1 MDTYEIITLLIVIA
15 TLFTSINR
23 TILKLEA
30 TIGLMVL
37 ALLSSML
44 IFIAGYGFPQLKEGS
59 EEIMKNFDFTVIM
72 LDIMLPFLL
81 FAGAL
86 HINLKKLAEEK
97 WSILSLALGGVLIST
112 FIVGTLMFYV
122 LDFVHLSVDYIHC
135 LLFGALISPTDPIAV
150 LALLKKTNISENLQM
165 RINGESLFNDG
176 IGVVVFLTILHI
188 AQSTPG
194 SFEHL
199 HFGPWHYGPDSFGAK
214 YISMLFM
221 QEAVGG
227 VVLGLI
233 LGYFGYKI
241 LEWIPNEFVQLEV
254 LVTLSFVMGG
264 TVIATFLHVSGPL
277 AMVVLGIALG
287 NQGRSEKM
295 SEAVG
300 DYVYRFWDLID
311 ESLNAI
317 LFILIGL
324 EMLVIKFTGE
334 YIFAGFLAIAIV
346 LFARLVGVSIPIG
359 IMSLGK
365 KFEKGTIK
373 ILTWGGLRGGISVAL
388 ALALPSLGIIELAE
402 KEFDI
407 KDLIVSLTFI
417 VVVFAILVQ
426 GLTIKK
432 VAQGVEDKQAAGSEQ
447 Q

>member
-1 MDTYEIITLLIVIA
+1 MDTFGIITLLVVIA

-30 TIGLMVL
+30 TIGLMIL
-37 ALLSSML
+37 ALMTSMA
-44 IFIAGYGFPQLKEGS
+44 IFIAGYGFPQLREGS
-59 EEIMKNFDFTVIM
+59 AAIMENFDFNLIM
-72 LDIMLPFLL
+72 FDIMLPFLL

-86 HINLKKLAEEK
+86 HINLQKLAEEK
-97 WSILSLALGGVLIST
+97 WSILSLAVGGVLIST
-112 FIVGTLMFYV
+112 FVVGTLMYFV
-122 LDFVHLSVDYIHC
+122 LDFVHLPVKYIHC

-150 LALLKKTNISENLQM
+150 LALLKTTNISENLQM

-188 AQSTPG
+188 SQSATG
-194 SFEHL
+194 GFEHL
-199 HFGPWHYGPDSFGAK
+199 HFGPWHYGPDILGPK
-214 YISMLFM
+214 YITMLFL
-221 QEAVGG
+221 QEAIGG
-227 VVLGLI
+227 ILLGLI
-233 LGYFGYKI
+233 LGYLGYKI

-264 TVIATFLHVSGPL
+264 TEVANFLHVSSPL
-277 AMVVLGIALG
+277 AMVVLGISLG
-287 NQGRSEKM
+287 NKGRSKKM
-295 SEAVG
+295 ADAIGE
-300 DYVYRFWDLID
+300 YVYRFWNLID

-324 EMLVIKFTGE
+324 EMLVITFTGE
-334 YIFAGFLAIAIV
+334 YIFAGVLAIAIV
-346 LFARLVGVSIPIG
+346 LFARLIGVSIPIG

-388 ALALPSLGIIELAE
+388 ALALPSLGIIDLT
-402 KEFDI
+402 EFET

-417 VVVFAILVQ
+417 VVVFSILVQ

-432 VAQGVEDKQAAGSEQ
+432 VVQGTIE
-447 Q
+447 